1 MGPFINLPFTA
12 ASFKQGL
19 PIEKICLNVYT
30 AQRHMQPDAH
40 SDQLSDCPAENHFSP
55 GNKAGSDMC
64 GLWHVHWSTFQS
76 PYGKVTNRNTFLNR
90 DENIYILVV
99 L

>member
-19 PIEKICLNVYT
+19 PFEKYPLMYTRHSGTCSQMLTVASCLTVL
-30 AQRHMQPDAH
+30 Q
-40 SDQLSDCPAENHFSP
+40 NHFSP

-64 GLWHVHWSTFQS
+64 GLWNVHGSTFQS
-76 PYGKVTNRNTFLNR
+76 PYGKVTN
-90 DENIYILVV
+90 IYF
-99 L
+99 